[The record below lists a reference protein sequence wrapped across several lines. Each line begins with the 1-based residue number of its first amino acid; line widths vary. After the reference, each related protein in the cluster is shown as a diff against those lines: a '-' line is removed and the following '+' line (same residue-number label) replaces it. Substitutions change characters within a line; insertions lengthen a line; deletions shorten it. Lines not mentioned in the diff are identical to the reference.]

1 MATKI
6 SFLDGS
12 FKRPLHTSPNSP
24 VRMQKNKTTAKG
36 KQLYDKKSAVESNYF
51 HLIFTPLTWKTY
63 IVDLQ
68 IIWEDSNLR
77 FPKKPEDIHS
87 LVVNGLFE
95 KPHIFLSITL

>member
-1 MATKI
+1 MATEI

-24 VRMQKNKTTAKG
+24 VRMQKNKTIVKG
-36 KQLYDKKSAVESNYF
+36 KKLYDKKSAVESNYF
-51 HLIFTPLTWKTY
+51 LLIFMLLTWKMY

-77 FPKKPEDIHS
+77 LPKKPEDIYS
-87 LVVNGLFE
+87 LVVNGPCE